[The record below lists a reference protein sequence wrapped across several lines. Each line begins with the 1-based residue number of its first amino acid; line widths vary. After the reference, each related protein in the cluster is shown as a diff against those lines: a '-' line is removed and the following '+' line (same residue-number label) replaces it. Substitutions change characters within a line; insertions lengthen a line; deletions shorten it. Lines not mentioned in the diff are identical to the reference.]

1 MTSDE
6 IAAFQQKMIDKYEG
20 EAHPFFCAAR
30 LLNDRV
36 LKFHEIRDWLAMAL
50 EVSLIKPVPD
60 PSFGNFRF

>member
-1 MTSDE
+1 MTPDE

-20 EAHPFFCAAR
+20 EAHPFFCASR
-30 LLNDRV
+30 LFNDRV

-50 EVSLIKPVPD
+50 EVSLVRPIPD